1 MATKGSNWR
10 VWTILMFGFL
20 LLLDTAL
27 YGFAAGRALRDPNW
41 KIWGDDFS
49 PVLRLL
55 IFLLGA
61 GLAWGVGRMTV
72 APWIR
77 GVVTVADAVPAAW
90 CFVFL
95 VAVFFTAVAFAGVLH
110 WAFLLLLLVIAV
122 FVSAPA
128 FWKLLGGT
136 TTGLALFL
144 ALVAGFAAFYFGG
157 IE

>member
-10 VWTILMFGFL
+10 VWTIPMFGFL
-20 LLLDTAL
+20 LLLNTAL
-27 YGFAAGRALRDPNW
+27 CGFAAGRALKDPNW
-41 KIWGDDFS
+41 KMWGEDFS

-77 GVVTVADAVPAAW
+77 GMVTVADAVPAAW
-90 CFVFL
+90 SFAFL
-95 VAVFFTAVAFAGVLH
+95 VAVFFVAAAFAGVLH
-110 WAFLLLLLVIAV
+110 WVFLLLLLVIAL

-136 TTGLALFL
+136 ATGLVLFL

-157 IE
+157 VE

>member
-1 MATKGSNWR
+1 
-10 VWTILMFGFL
+10 MFGFL

-27 YGFAAGRALRDPNW
+27 YGFTAGRALKDPNW
-41 KIWGDDFS
+41 KLWGEDFS
-49 PVLRLL
+49 LVLRLL

-61 GLAWGVGRMTV
+61 GLAWAVGRMTV

-77 GVVTVADAVPAAW
+77 GTVTVADAAPAAW

-95 VAVFFTAVAFAGVLH
+95 VAVFFTAMAFAGAWH
-110 WAFLLLLLVIAV
+110 WAFLLLLLAIALL
-122 FVSAPA
+122 FSAPA

-136 TTGLALFL
+136 ITALALFL

-157 IE
+157 ID

>member
-77 GVVTVADAVPAAW
+77 GMVTVADAVPAAW
-90 CFVFL
+90 SFAFL
-95 VAVFFTAVAFAGVLH
+95 VAVFFVAAAFAGVLH
-110 WAFLLLLLVIAV
+110 WVFLLLLLVIAL

-136 TTGLALFL
+136 ATGLALFL
-144 ALVAGFAAFYFGG
+144 GLVAGFAAFYFGG

>member
-27 YGFAAGRALRDPNW
+27 YGFAAGRGLRDPNW

-77 GVVTVADAVPAAW
+77 GMVTVADAVPAAW
-90 CFVFL
+90 SFAFL
-95 VAVFFTAVAFAGVLH
+95 VAVFFVAAAFAGVLH
-110 WAFLLLLLVIAV
+110 WVFLLLLLAIALI
-122 FVSAPA
+122 FSAPA
-128 FWKLLGGT
+128 FWKLLGGKA
-136 TTGLALFL
+136 TGLALFL
-144 ALVAGFAAFYFGG
+144 ALVAGLAAFYFGG
-157 IE
+157 ID